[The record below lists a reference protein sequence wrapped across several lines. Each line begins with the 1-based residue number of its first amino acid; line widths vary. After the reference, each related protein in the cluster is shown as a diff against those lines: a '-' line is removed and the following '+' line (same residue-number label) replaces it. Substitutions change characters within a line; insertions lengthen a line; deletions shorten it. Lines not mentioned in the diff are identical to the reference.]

1 LYDGKFTTTD
11 CFYKSQYVKTI
22 RSSEFTIIQKKNRV
36 VNIDGEA
43 VKIGK
48 TLNVKVNPLSLRIII
63 PQHEIK

>member
-1 LYDGKFTTTD
+1 V
-11 CFYKSQYVKTI
+11 S
-22 RSSEFTIIQKKNRV
+22 TIIQKKNRV